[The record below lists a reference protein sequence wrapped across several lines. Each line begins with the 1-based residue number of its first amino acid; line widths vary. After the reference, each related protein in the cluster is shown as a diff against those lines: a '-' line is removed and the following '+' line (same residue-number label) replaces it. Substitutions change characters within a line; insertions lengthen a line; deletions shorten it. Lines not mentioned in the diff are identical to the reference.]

1 MDQKQD
7 SNKDLANNNET
18 DEEQQENESQG
29 EFLHLIKSNMKV
41 ILSAGLVFII
51 IIFILMSNLL
61 TGYITFI
68 VTRKIIQRNLV
79 KKEKDIELNQL
90 LGPVF
95 LFGSSDYMV
104 EFNDEPIYLRINLD
118 FQLENL
124 AMLDEVREKSPRIHN
139 IVREVIT
146 NKSVNEF
153 KARAGMQTARR
164 LMLES
169 INRILTKGKIKDIY
183 FLDYRFLKSE
193 YIEKEINNNM
203 MKTRKGAENGE

>member
-1 MDQKQD
+1 MKL
-7 SNKDLANNNET
+7 K
-18 DEEQQENESQG
+18 
-29 EFLHLIKSNMKV
+29 IKSDKIGRNDPCPCG
-41 ILSAGLVFII
+41 SGLKYKKCCLGKNGSPDRDLEAIYAEKYGI
-51 IIFILMSNLL
+51 RL
-61 TGYITFI
+61 
-68 VTRKIIQRNLV
+68 

-169 INRILTKGKIKDIY
+169 INRD
-183 FLDYRFLKSE
+183 
-193 YIEKEINNNM
+193 
-203 MKTRKGAENGE
+203 